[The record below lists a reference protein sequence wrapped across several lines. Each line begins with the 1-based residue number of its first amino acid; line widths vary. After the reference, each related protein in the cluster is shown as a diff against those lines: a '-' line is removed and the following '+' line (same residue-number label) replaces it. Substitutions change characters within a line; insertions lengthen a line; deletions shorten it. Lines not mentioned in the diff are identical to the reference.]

1 MKKLLASLVVM
12 AAFVGFGITSLN
24 ASVIKDGI
32 VLASNDKCGGSKC
45 GASTKCGGEK
55 EEKKY
60 GEGKCGE
67 EKKSSKCGSSKCG
80 SSDKC
85 GGEKKDKPV
94 KSSCGT
100 GKCGS

>member
-12 AAFVGFGITSLN
+12 AACVALGITSLN

-45 GASTKCGGEK
+45 RASAHCAGDK

-60 GEGKCGE
+60 GDGKRGE
-67 EKKSSKCGSSKCG
+67 EKKTSKCGSPKC
-80 SSDKC
+80 
-85 GGEKKDKPV
+85 
-94 KSSCGT
+94 
-100 GKCGS
+100 